1 MIVGSVAMTA
11 LILAGK
17 RGGNSRRFATA
28 LLAFLNLSA
37 YPLGLAAWLAI
48 AAPKSLENLLP
59 LQVCDLTGIIAGFAL
74 VTRRPLLCALTYFW
88 GLATT
93 TQAIVTPAITVDFP
107 SPPYVMFFV
116 QHFAVVGTA
125 LFLPIVEGWRPRQP
139 LWQGPLEAIG
149 WAFGYLLMVLS
160 VNPLLHTNFG
170 FVSRLPDNP
179 SLLDQLGPWPWYVGW
194 SMSIAL
200 AVFFLLA
207 LPFKRGPGVLK

>member
-1 MIVGSVAMTA
+1 MIVGSVAMAA
-11 LILAGK
+11 LIMAGT
-17 RGGNSRRFATA
+17 RGGNSRRIATA

-37 YPLGLAAWLAI
+37 YPLGLAAWLSLD
-48 AAPKSLENLLP
+48 APKSLENLLP
-59 LQVCDLTGIIAGFAL
+59 LQLCDLTGIIAGFAL

-116 QHFAVVGTA
+116 QHFAVVAAA

-139 LWQGPLEAIG
+139 LWQSPLEAIG
-149 WAFGYLLMVLS
+149 WAFGYLLMVLGI
-160 VNPLLHTNFG
+160 NPLLHTNFG

-179 SLLDQLGPWPWYVGW
+179 SLLDHLGPWPWYVGW
-194 SMSIAL
+194 SMLIAL
-200 AVFFLLA
+200 GVFFLLA
-207 LPFKRGPGVLK
+207 LPFRRGSCELK